1 MDGVT
6 LAVAKYVRNK
16 GIAISTIS
24 EKTGISCGV
33 LYPSLRVEPARRLRA
48 DEFMSICSFL
58 DVDPR
63 KFTAETRSSA

>member
-6 LAVAKYVRNK
+6 QAVAKYVKDK
-16 GIAISTIS
+16 GIAVSTIS

-33 LYPSLRVEPARRLRA
+33 LYPSLRDEPGRKLRA

-58 DVDPR
+58 DIDPW
-63 KFTAETRSSA
+63 KFASGIKRNA

>member
-1 MDGVT
+1 MDGIT
-6 LAVAKYVRNK
+6 HAVAKYVKDK

-33 LYPSLRVEPARRLRA
+33 LYPSLRDKPARRLRA

-58 DVDPR
+58 DIDPR
-63 KFTAETRSSA
+63 KFAVNRGST